1 MVKNINRFTGELPE
15 GYTKAYKEEI
25 QKAILENNAGK
36 CRAFSNEFYG
46 EIIIISTVIAGN
58 LVLQNGF
65 YPIAF
70 VRPETSKAILNTQD
84 TKHKTQFKK
93 VQNLIRET
101 CKVIQKCSNATDLI
115 EYVNENQNFGLE

>member
-84 TKHKTQFKK
+84 TKHKTHDKR
-93 VQNLIRET
+93 NL
-101 CKVIQKCSNATDLI
+101 
-115 EYVNENQNFGLE
+115 